1 MTHNAHDS
9 WCLLTLPRYY
19 YYIVRTRNSSHFVE
33 KWGWSFYQYLAY
45 VTDSFI
51 LQSQSQMKS
60 LLADFGRNKLKL
72 LVLPLLFFFL
82 MLANILTI
90 VVSCHKRLFRDDIPT
105 LKTRTA
111 LLSQLCARE
120 MPPCWTAD
128 MAHVWRH
135 SPGRDG
141 GRWPHPIMAPCRSY
155 TSFPFTIAVI
165 RYVHLLVLRLLVG
178 QRVCFTFF
186 LFTYLIGC
194 VSKLK
199 WLNLVRFMF
208 LTSAALWRRLP
219 WR

>member
-1 MTHNAHDS
+1 MVPFDTA
-9 WCLLTLPRYY
+9 
-19 YYIVRTRNSSHFVE
+19 
-33 KWGWSFYQYLAY
+33 
-45 VTDSFI
+45 
-51 LQSQSQMKS
+51 S
-60 LLADFGRNKLKL
+60 LLLLHCSHKEFVSLCWEMRLIVLSVSCLRNWFLHFTVTKSDEKFIGWFWPKQIK
-72 LVLPLLFFFL
+72 VTGFATTFFFL

-199 WLNLVRFMF
+199 WLNLVRFML